1 MAYAYLETNGSFSV
15 ILKPDKKPVTREDL
29 SLTPE
34 QETMP
39 CIIISDGKIYRRNLE
54 RSGLTEKILNREM
67 RESTKLSSLKD
78 IFLCFCD
85 EKKMLYFYTKKDK
98 PLLPPA
104 VSVPFTKGGNA

>member
-1 MAYAYLETNGSFSV
+1 MR
-15 ILKPDKKPVTREDL
+15 KH
-29 SLTPE
+29 
-34 QETMP
+34 
-39 CIIISDGKIYRRNLE
+39 KI
-54 RSGLTEKILNREM
+54 
-67 RESTKLSSLKD
+67 ESQKD